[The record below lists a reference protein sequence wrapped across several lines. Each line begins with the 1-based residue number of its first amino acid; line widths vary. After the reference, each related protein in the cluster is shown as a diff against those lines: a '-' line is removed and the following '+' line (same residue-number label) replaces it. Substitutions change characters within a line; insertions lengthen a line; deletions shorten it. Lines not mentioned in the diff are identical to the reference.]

1 MADREWTDEQKRYNG
16 PDGGGDLADTA
27 QKAAKNIEPHK
38 SENRTTTSTEGKVET
53 TTKEK

>member
-1 MADREWTDEQKRYNG
+1 MADQTPEQKRYH
-16 PDGGGDLADTA
+16 GDVRTA
-27 QKAAKNIEPHK
+27 AETFEKEAKKVAPHT